1 MIAEEIA
8 LAAAST
14 VGGLW
19 LLLGGAKP
27 GESRRGS
34 AEKAR
39 YLGSEQAFG
48 EGSLSGNAL
57 RSRARRFSHTLA
69 VSTREGTYAGRERLS
84 ESGRLP
90 TRPAAWVWAVAAA
103 AITGVLAYALSG
115 VVVLALL
122 AGVVASSSFAA
133 ASTRRRR
140 KKCEEMRKAWPDALR
155 HIAALLESGDSL
167 AQAVA
172 ELALSGPRPLR
183 AAFGK
188 CAQRYRAV
196 GELDGALAA
205 LEAEIAP
212 TGYSASV
219 RALRLSARVGGT
231 ESISVVRTI
240 AELASERIAAER
252 DVEARQAWS
261 KSAARAA
268 AASPWVVL
276 GLMMM
281 KPQTAQAFRTLEGNL
296 LIGAGALT
304 TALGYGS
311 MLALGR
317 VRHR

>member
-1 MIAEEIA
+1 MIPEIT

-14 VGGLW
+14 AGGLW
-19 LLLGGAKP
+19 ILLGGPRPAA
-27 GESRRGS
+27 SRRAS
-34 AEKAR
+34 AGPVR
-39 YLGSEQAFG
+39 FPGSESAPG
-48 EGSLSGNAL
+48 DERSPGDAL

-69 VSTREGTYAGRERLS
+69 VSTREGTYGGRERLP
-84 ESGRLP
+84 ESGPFR
-90 TRPAAWVWAVAAA
+90 TGPACWVTAVASAA
-103 AITGVLAYALSG
+103 VTGVLAYSLSG

-122 AGVVASSSFAA
+122 AGIAAGTAFAA
-133 ASTRRRR
+133 ASSRRRR
-140 KKCEEMRKAWPDALR
+140 KQREEMRQAWPDALR
-155 HIAALLESGDSL
+155 HIGALLESGDSL

-172 ELALSGPRPLR
+172 ELASSGPKPLR
-183 AAFGK
+183 TAFGK

-205 LEAEIAP
+205 LEAEIEP
-212 TGYSASV
+212 TGFSASV

-231 ESISVVRTI
+231 EAISVVRTI
-240 AELASERIAAER
+240 AELASERMAAER

-311 MLALGR
+311 MLVLGR
-317 VRHR
+317 VRSR